1 MVGFLVQP
9 LSISNKEELG
19 CNSSVFDKFIT
30 LSSNFT
36 EKNIRVDEEGYYL
49 LEQTMEFIKQ
59 QELEPFINFSY
70 SVSYENSTIN
80 WASRWDVYLYSS
92 GGEVH

>member
-70 SVSYENSTIN
+70 SVSYENSTIK